1 MIFTNVSRLSAESK
15 EMEFG
20 TLNQICVGENGRGR
34 KEIRLACPVDCEL
47 TRGCNFDYTIGLT
60 KSERPRINKLND
72 NKVYLLLSAK
82 GRYTR
87 RGNGWIGG
95 WVSNTATYKVLA
107 KGNGA
112 DGDAGRIGWWDC
124 LLLEVEGN
132 PDNDWI
138 RIRTGG
144 GGYGTS
150 PQWLNISS
158 KGFFLFD
165 ETDDAIAFADSLGID
180 FPDIDNCN
188 DIEDIFKDFNQIK

>member
-1 MIFTNVSRLSAESK
+1 MIFTNVLRLSAKSK

-20 TLNQICVGENGRGR
+20 TLHQIVVGECGRGR
-34 KEIRLACPVDCEL
+34 KEIRLVCPEGSEL

-60 KSERPRINKLND
+60 KSGRPRVNKVKD
-72 NKVYLLLSAK
+72 NKTYLLLSTE

-87 RGNGWIGG
+87 RGNGWVGG
-95 WVSNTATYKVLA
+95 WINNTGTYKVIA

-112 DGDAGRIGWWDC
+112 DGDAGRIGRWDC
-124 LLLEVEGN
+124 LLIEVDGT

-150 PQWLNISS
+150 PQWLNISP
-158 KGFFLFD
+158 KGYFLFD
-165 ETDDAIAFADSLGID
+165 ETDDAIAFADSLGLD
-180 FPDIDNCN
+180 FPPVDDCK
-188 DIEDIFKDFNQIK
+188 DIEDIFKDLYNDE